1 MRTCRP
7 PSVRAAH
14 PTALLHLAWVGPGL
28 LMTDEREGGVKP
40 FPIIGIGASQDNV
53 MTHPDNSSPLRAA
66 AEAQLAAKPVTT
78 PAQPV
83 AELQHELQ
91 VHQIELEMQN
101 ETLRQTQRA
110 LEESRDRYLDLY
122 EFAPVGYLT
131 LSALGLIE
139 AINLTG
145 ARLLGRE
152 RNGLLHHR
160 FSACVAPA
168 DRDAWQRQ
176 FLSVKRHGEP
186 HSVELALQRGDGSL
200 FQAQLDYASQNN
212 SANGT
217 ALRVVFSDISARKTN
232 EEQLRKLYQVVEQSS
247 ESIMITNI
255 DSTIEYVN
263 ASFERNTGYSRTEVI
278 GKNPRLLRSGKTP
291 QETYVALWDA
301 LTHDQA
307 WQGEFINR
315 HKDGSEYIELAR
327 FTPIRQ
333 TDGCISHYVAVKE
346 NITEK
351 KHMGDELDR
360 HRHHLED
367 MLAERTAALREAET
381 RYRTVAD
388 FTYDWETWIDAAG
401 HWLYCSPACERVTGY
416 RAEEFMARPELY
428 LEIAHDDDRASL
440 LNHLHAGEG
449 SGVEDIEYRIQH
461 KNGEERWIE
470 HLCQPVQDATGQSLG
485 RRVSNRDITER
496 KRADEA
502 LRLARNQAE
511 AATLAKSTF
520 LANMSHEIRTPINA
534 VLGFSDLCLRQELP
548 ERARDYVEKT
558 HGAAKSLLGIINEI
572 LDFSKI
578 EAGKLVIE
586 SVPFSL
592 GEVLHDIAN
601 LFSQKAREK
610 GIELVIGAQPEVPDR
625 LVGDPL
631 RLTQILTNLTSN
643 ALKFTAHGGVEL
655 TVEAP
660 AATGVAA
667 TLRFIVNDSGV
678 GMTPEQV
685 AGLFNPFSQADS
697 STTRKY
703 GGTGLGLVI
712 SKQLLEHMGGSI
724 EVSSLPGQGSTFSAT
739 LTLPLA
745 IGEDDA
751 LPARSP
757 LVGKR
762 VLVVDDSKVM
772 RTLLARSVEAFGC
785 EAVSVGT
792 AVDMQAILQR
802 GMCFDLILLDW
813 RLPDLDGLSLARQL
827 RITGNPTPIVLVTGD
842 QMSEARAGDIEN
854 DIQAFLAKP
863 VSRSSLHDT
872 MVEVLGGH
880 TVLPSLAVAQHTTP
894 NLSGAHVLLVDDN
907 DFNRQVGREL
917 INLTGATVSTAN
929 DGAEAVAAV
938 AVGQYDLVLMDL
950 QMPVM
955 DGYTAATQI
964 RQRWPDLPVLALT
977 AHALVEERQNVLAAG
992 MNDILTKPI
1001 LPDMLFS
1008 MLQRWLP
1015 KPATEQVAEAP
1026 SLPAV
1031 PPAPT
1036 VVLDGFDMDMALL
1049 RVSGNRQ
1056 MLERFLRLFRD
1067 RNVGALDEIKAAL
1080 ARADW
1085 PTARRLAHTLKGS
1098 AGTVGL
1104 VALQTAAAHLETS
1117 MARCVKD
1124 GETPQQPG
1132 NDNFATMEIAWTQAQ
1147 RILAAL
1153 LDGKSSA
1160 ASTGETA

>member
-1 MRTCRP
+1 
-7 PSVRAAH
+7 
-14 PTALLHLAWVGPGL
+14 
-28 LMTDEREGGVKP
+28 
-40 FPIIGIGASQDNV
+40 
-53 MTHPDNSSPLRAA
+53 
-66 AEAQLAAKPVTT
+66 
-78 PAQPV
+78 
-83 AELQHELQ
+83 
-91 VHQIELEMQN
+91 
-101 ETLRQTQRA
+101 
-110 LEESRDRYLDLY
+110 
-122 EFAPVGYLT
+122 
-131 LSALGLIE
+131 
-139 AINLTG
+139 
-145 ARLLGRE
+145 
-152 RNGLLHHR
+152 
-160 FSACVAPA
+160 
-168 DRDAWQRQ
+168 
-176 FLSVKRHGEP
+176 
-186 HSVELALQRGDGSL
+186 
-200 FQAQLDYASQNN
+200 
-212 SANGT
+212 
-217 ALRVVFSDISARKTN
+217 
-232 EEQLRKLYQVVEQSS
+232 
-247 ESIMITNI
+247 MITNI

-263 ASFERNTGYSRTEVI
+263 ASFEGNTGYSRAEVI
-278 GKNPRLLRSGKTP
+278 GKSPRLLHSGKTP

-301 LTHDQA
+301 LTHGQA

-315 HKDGSEYIELAR
+315 RKDGSEYIELAR

-333 TDGCISHYVAVKE
+333 PDGCISHYVAVKE

-428 LEIAHDDDRASL
+428 LEIAHDDDRSSL
-440 LNHLHAGEG
+440 LKHLHEGEG
-449 SGVEDIEYRIQH
+449 SRVQDIEYRIQH
-461 KNGEERWIE
+461 KNGEVRWIE
-470 HLCQPVQDATGQSLG
+470 HLCQPVRDATGQSLG

-502 LRLARNQAE
+502 LRQARNQAE

-534 VLGFSDLCLRQELP
+534 VLGFSELCLRQELP
-548 ERARDYVEKT
+548 ERARDYVEKA
-558 HGAAKSLLGIINEI
+558 HSAAKSLLGIINDI

-631 RLTQILTNLTSN
+631 RLTQILTNLTGN

-660 AATGVAA
+660 AATGLAA

-678 GMTPEQV
+678 GMTPEQL

-712 SKQLLEHMGGSI
+712 SKQLVEHMGGSI
-724 EVSSLPGQGSTFSAT
+724 EVSSTPDQGSTFSVT

-745 IGEDDA
+745 TGEDDA
-751 LPARSP
+751 LPACSP

-792 AVDMQAILQR
+792 AFDMQAILRR
-802 GMCFDLILLDW
+802 GMRFDLILLDW

-872 MVEVLGGH
+872 MVDVLGGH
-880 TVLPSLAVAQHTTP
+880 AVLPPLAVAKHSTP

-938 AVGQYDLVLMDL
+938 AAGQYDLVLMDL

-1001 LPDMLFS
+1001 LPDVLFS

-1015 KPATEQVAEAP
+1015 KPPTERAAEVPTVPEEQPLQEA
-1026 SLPAV
+1026 AV

-1036 VVLDGFDMDMALL
+1036 VELDGFDMDSALS

-1056 MLERFLRLFRD
+1056 MLEYFLRLFRD
-1067 RNVGALDEIKAAL
+1067 RNAGALDEIKAAL
-1080 ARADW
+1080 AREDW
-1085 PTARRLAHTLKGS
+1085 PTARRLAHTLNGG

-1104 VALQTAAAHLETS
+1104 VDLQAAAAHLENS

-1124 GETPQQPG
+1124 GKTPEQPG
-1132 NDNFATMEIAWTQAQ
+1132 NDEYATMETAWTQAHL
-1147 RILAAL
+1147 ILAAL
-1153 LDGKSSA
+1153 LEGKVSA

>member
-1 MRTCRP
+1 
-7 PSVRAAH
+7 
-14 PTALLHLAWVGPGL
+14 
-28 LMTDEREGGVKP
+28 MT
-40 FPIIGIGASQDNV
+40 
-53 MTHPDNSSPLRAA
+53 TPDNASPLRTA
-66 AEAQLAAKPVTT
+66 AEAQLAAKTETT
-78 PAQPV
+78 PDNTSKRPISR
-83 AELQHELQ
+83 LQHELQ
-91 VHQIELEMQN
+91 VYQIELEMQN
-101 ETLRQTQRA
+101 EALRQTQTA

-131 LSALGLIE
+131 LSAEGIIE
-139 AINLTG
+139 AINLT
-145 ARLLGRE
+145 AVKLVGRE
-152 RNGLLHHR
+152 RNALLQHH
-160 FSACVAPA
+160 FAACVAPA

-176 FLSVKRHGEP
+176 FLSFKQHGEP
-186 HSVELALQRGDGSL
+186 HSVELAMQRGDGSV
-200 FQAQLDYASQNN
+200 FQAQLDYAPQNS
-212 SANGT
+212 SADGT
-217 ALRVVFSDISARKTN
+217 ALRVVLSDISARKRL
-232 EEQLRKLYQVVEQSS
+232 EAE
-247 ESIMITNI
+247 
-255 DSTIEYVN
+255 IE
-263 ASFERNTGYSRTEVI
+263 
-278 GKNPRLLRSGKTP
+278 
-291 QETYVALWDA
+291 
-301 LTHDQA
+301 
-307 WQGEFINR
+307 
-315 HKDGSEYIELAR
+315 
-327 FTPIRQ
+327 
-333 TDGCISHYVAVKE
+333 
-346 NITEK
+346 
-351 KHMGDELDR
+351 
-360 HRHHLED
+360 HHLHHFEELVD
-367 MLAERTAALREAET
+367 QRTAELRHAEI

-416 RAEEFMARPELY
+416 RAEEFMARPDLY

-440 LNHLHAGEG
+440 RNHLHAGEV
-449 SGVEDIEYRIQH
+449 SGVQDIEYRIHH
-461 KNGEERWIE
+461 KNGELRWIQ
-470 HLCQPVQDATGQSLG
+470 HVCQPVRDAEGQSLG

-502 LRLARNQAE
+502 LRQARNQAE

-558 HGAAKSLLGIINEI
+558 HGAAKSLLGIINDI

-610 GIELVIGAQPEVPDR
+610 GVELVIGAQPEVPDR

-631 RLTQILTNLTSN
+631 RLTQILTNLTGN
-643 ALKFTAHGGVEL
+643 ALKFTAHGGIEL

-660 AATGVAA
+660 AATGMAA

-678 GMTPEQV
+678 GMTPEQL

-712 SKQLLEHMGGSI
+712 SKQLAERMGGSI
-724 EVSSLPGQGSTFSAT
+724 EASSTPDQGSTFSVT

-745 IGEDDA
+745 TGEVDA
-751 LPARSP
+751 FFTRSP
-757 LVGKR
+757 LEGKR
-762 VLVVDDSKVM
+762 VLVVDDSMVM
-772 RTLLARSVEAFGC
+772 RTLLVRSVEAFGC
-785 EAVSVGT
+785 AAVSVGT
-792 AVDMQAILQR
+792 AADMLAILQPGTR
-802 GMCFDLILLDW
+802 FDLILLDW

-842 QMSEARAGDIEN
+842 EMSEARAGDIEN

-872 MVEVLGGH
+872 IVDVLGGH
-880 TVLPSLAVAQHTTP
+880 AVLTPLAVARHATP

-917 INLTGATVSTAN
+917 IHLTGATVSTAN

-938 AVGQYDLVLMDL
+938 AAGQYDLVLMDL

-955 DGYTAATQI
+955 DGYTAAKKI

-977 AHALVEERQNVLAAG
+977 AHALVEERQKVLAAG

-1001 LPDMLFS
+1001 LPDALFS
-1008 MLQRWLP
+1008 MLQRWLA
-1015 KPATEQVAEAP
+1015 KPATEQAAEAP
-1026 SLPAV
+1026 GVPAAS
-1031 PPAPT
+1031 PAPT
-1036 VVLDGFDMDMALL
+1036 FTLDGFDMDSALS
-1049 RVSGNRQ
+1049 RVKGNRT

-1067 RNVGALDEIKAAL
+1067 RNAGALDEIKVAL

-1085 PTARRLAHTLKGS
+1085 PTARRLAHTLNGS

-1104 VALQTAAAHLETS
+1104 VALQAAAAQLETS
-1117 MARCVKD
+1117 MARCVED
-1124 GETPQQPG
+1124 DETPQQPG
-1132 NDNFATMEIAWTQAQ
+1132 KDDFASMETAWTQAQ
-1147 RILAAL
+1147 LILATL
-1153 LDGKSSA
+1153 LEGKVSD
-1160 ASTGETA
+1160 ASTGDTA